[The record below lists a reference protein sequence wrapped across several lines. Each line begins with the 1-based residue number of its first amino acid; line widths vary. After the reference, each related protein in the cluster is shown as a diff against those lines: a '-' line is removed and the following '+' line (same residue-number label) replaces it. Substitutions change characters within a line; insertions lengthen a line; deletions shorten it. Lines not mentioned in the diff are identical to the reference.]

1 MSLAEV
7 GEWHRAG
14 KPTGVRATDQT
25 KRKQLADEV
34 QRVALSEVPYVPWGE
49 WVQPTAFRNNIK
61 DILKFE
67 APIFWGI

>member
-7 GEWHRAG
+7 GERRAG
-14 KPTGVRATDQT
+14 KPTGSSGE
-25 KRKQLADEV
+25 QLADEV